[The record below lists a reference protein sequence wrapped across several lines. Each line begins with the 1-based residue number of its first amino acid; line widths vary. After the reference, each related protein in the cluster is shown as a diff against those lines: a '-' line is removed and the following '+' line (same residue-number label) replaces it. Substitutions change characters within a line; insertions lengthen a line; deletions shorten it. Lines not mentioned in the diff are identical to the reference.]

1 MTNNN
6 QKINNANIDVIV
18 IGAGHAGVEAANI
31 ATKFN
36 KSVYLFTFSLS
47 TVATTPCNPSIGGSA
62 KGIVV
67 KEIDALGG
75 LMGEAADNNILQT
88 KILNKEKGVSI
99 QSLRFQIDKDT
110 YSKYVL
116 NRILNN
122 PKIKIIQDEVTEFL
136 IKNNK
141 IYGIK
146 TKTQGDFFSKTVI
159 LTTGTYL
166 KSIIFQG
173 DLQIKEGPNKQKR
186 SVTLSDQLKKYNFNL
201 KRFKTGTPARI
212 LKNSINFSEL
222 EESPPDYDSTYFS
235 IQNWGNFL
243 PKVQEMCWIT
253 YTNEKTHKIIKDNI
267 HLSPMY
273 IDRTKGIGPRY
284 CPSIED
290 KVMQFQNKLRHQIF
304 LEPERKINT
313 DIYLQGMSTCLPP
326 DVQEQFLKTIK
337 GLEHCKIAKYGYAIE
352 YDVIDPI
359 QLNPSLETKAIENLF
374 TAGQI
379 NGTSGYEEAACQGLI
394 AGINAALKADQQPP
408 FILNR
413 SDAYIGVLID
423 DIVTKGVDEPY
434 RLLTSR
440 AEHRLL
446 LRTNNADIRLLKYAS
461 KYNLLT
467 DYQFQNV
474 NEKIKEIDEIINFLK
489 STKIKDKIEDIK
501 EIFQVN
507 TKNIFQYTCYDLLK
521 NPSVNLKDLLK
532 IFQFNKTF
540 HSESLKETEIN
551 VKLEGYIKRQNQEI
565 KNIEKFKNIL
575 FPKDFDFFSVPNISN
590 EAKEKLNRI
599 RPISLDQASRISG
612 INLNDI
618 LILKIY
624 IQKINDKINN

>member
-1 MTNNN
+1 M
-6 QKINNANIDVIV
+6 NNANIDVIV